1 MANPARLIAAL
12 LLLSACGQTPAGDGP
27 RRAAG
32 SPPQPV
38 AEPAAQ
44 GPSLLL
50 EGPRRVA
57 LVPISGSGA
66 RQVWRGPG
74 QVALATDGARV
85 VGTAGLG
92 QMVMATRFDGP
103 DPIEDAR
110 ALVGRDA
117 RAVRTID
124 LAGGDRDPASMR
136 FGLVVECALR
146 GRAESGWIV
155 IEERCGG
162 DVAAFTNRFWADP
175 ATGIVWRSEQ
185 WAGDGIPMLR
195 LQRQGSWADEADAV
209 RAPGSRAAGGGA
221 AGRI

>member
-12 LLLSACGQTPAGDGP
+12 LLLSACGQPPAGEGLRLATRSAP
-27 RRAAG
+27 QVTEPE
-32 SPPQPV
+32 PP
-38 AEPAAQ
+38 

-50 EGPRRVA
+50 EGPRRVV
-57 LVPISGSGA
+57 LVPVSGNGA

-92 QMVMATRFDGP
+92 QMVMATRLDDS
-103 DPIEDAR
+103 DPLEDAR

-117 RAVRTID
+117 RARRTID
-124 LAGGDRDPASMR
+124 LAEADRDPASMR
-136 FGLVVECALR
+136 FGLMVECALR
-146 GRAESGWIV
+146 GRAEAGWIV
-155 IEERCGG
+155 VEERCGG

-185 WAGDGIPMLR
+185 WAGDAVPMLR
-195 LQRQGSWADEADAV
+195 LQRRGT
-209 RAPGSRAAGGGA
+209 
-221 AGRI
+221 

>member
-1 MANPARLIAAL
+1 MANTTRLIATL
-12 LLLSACGQTPAGDGP
+12 LLLSACGQTPAGEAP
-27 RRAAG
+27 RLATEAAEHDP
-32 SPPQPV
+32 S
-38 AEPAAQ
+38 

-57 LVPISGSGA
+57 LVPASGSGA

-85 VGTAGLG
+85 VGTAGFA
-92 QMVMATRFDGP
+92 QMVMTTRFDGP
-103 DPIEDAR
+103 DPLEDAR

-117 RAVRTID
+117 RARRTID

-146 GRAESGWIV
+146 GRAEAGWIV
-155 IEERCGG
+155 VEERCGG

-185 WAGDGIPMLR
+185 WAGEAIPMLR
-195 LQRQGSWADEADAV
+195 LQRRGT
-209 RAPGSRAAGGGA
+209 
-221 AGRI
+221 

>member
-12 LLLSACGQTPAGDGP
+12 LLLSACGQPPAGEGLRLATRSAP
-27 RRAAG
+27 QVTEPE
-32 SPPQPV
+32 PP
-38 AEPAAQ
+38 

-50 EGPRRVA
+50 EGPRRVV
-57 LVPISGSGA
+57 LVPVSGNGA

-92 QMVMATRFDGP
+92 QMVMATRLDDP
-103 DPIEDAR
+103 DPLEDAR

-117 RAVRTID
+117 RARRTID
-124 LAGGDRDPASMR
+124 LAGADRDPASMR
-136 FGLVVECALR
+136 FGLMVECALR
-146 GRAESGWIV
+146 GRAEAGWIV
-155 IEERCGG
+155 VEERCGG

-185 WAGDGIPMLR
+185 WAGDAVPMLR
-195 LQRQGSWADEADAV
+195 LQRRGT
-209 RAPGSRAAGGGA
+209 
-221 AGRI
+221 

>member
-12 LLLSACGQTPAGDGP
+12 LLLSACGQTPAGDGL
-27 RRAAG
+27 RVSAAT
-32 SPPQPV
+32 PPQV
-38 AEPAAQ
+38 AEAEPP

-50 EGPRRVA
+50 EGPRRVV
-57 LVPISGSGA
+57 LVPISGNGA

-85 VGTAGLG
+85 VGTAGLA
-92 QMVMATRFDGP
+92 QMVMATRLDDP
-103 DPIEDAR
+103 DPLEDAR

-117 RAVRTID
+117 RARRTID
-124 LAGGDRDPASMR
+124 LAGADRDPASMR

-146 GRAESGWIV
+146 GRAEAGWIV
-155 IEERCGG
+155 VEERCGG

-185 WAGDGIPMLR
+185 WAGDAVPMLR
-195 LQRQGSWADEADAV
+195 LQRRGT
-209 RAPGSRAAGGGA
+209 
-221 AGRI
+221 

>member
-12 LLLSACGQTPAGDGP
+12 LLLSACGQPPAEGLSRPATGTPPDAVVP
-27 RRAAG
+27 
-32 SPPQPV
+32 
-38 AEPAAQ
+38 EPQ

-50 EGPRRVA
+50 EGPRRVV
-57 LVPISGSGA
+57 LVPISGTGA
-66 RQVWRGPG
+66 RQVWRGSG

-110 ALVGRDA
+110 ALLGRDA
-117 RAVRTID
+117 RARRTID
-124 LAGGDRDPASMR
+124 LSGENRDPASMR

-146 GRAESGWIV
+146 GQRDGGWIV
-155 IEERCGG
+155 VEERCGG

-195 LQRQGSWADEADAV
+195 LQR
-209 RAPGSRAAGGGA
+209 RGA
-221 AGRI
+221 

>member
-12 LLLSACGQTPAGDGP
+12 LLLSACGQTPVGEGLRLAP
-27 RRAAG
+27 AT
-32 SPPQPV
+32 PPQVV
-38 AEPAAQ
+38 APEPP

-50 EGPRRVA
+50 EGPRRVV
-57 LVPISGSGA
+57 LVPVSGNGA

-74 QVALATDGARV
+74 HVALATDGARV

-92 QMVMATRFDGP
+92 QMVMATRLDDP
-103 DPIEDAR
+103 DPLEDAR

-117 RAVRTID
+117 RARRTID
-124 LAGGDRDPASMR
+124 LAGADRDPASMR

-146 GRAESGWIV
+146 GRAEAGWILV
-155 IEERCGG
+155 EERCAG

-185 WAGDGIPMLR
+185 WAGDAVPMLR
-195 LQRQGSWADEADAV
+195 LQRRGT
-209 RAPGSRAAGGGA
+209 
-221 AGRI
+221 